1 MERFCQLLVQ
11 RPGSPD
17 QGFTLATD
25 AATVGRAEINDIVLP
40 DAGVSRTHARFEY
53 ARDGY
58 AVADQ
63 GSANGTWVNG
73 VRVARALLS
82 PGDTVQVG
90 ESTLRFDIP
99 PPAESGNN
107 AAAHAAE
114 VLSPDTGSGTLQ
126 MRLVRTDL
134 PRLAIHTPQR
144 TWEVTLHG
152 DAVTIGRDP
161 NAEIVLPFAAAS
173 RRHARIERRRDRF
186 VLRDLG
192 SLNGTWVGGRR
203 LEEHVLEDGD
213 TVRIGPAH
221 LTFKRG
227 FAPEDLTD
235 SQRSVARP

>member
-17 QGFTLATD
+17 QVFTLATD

-40 DAGVSRTHARFEY
+40 YAG
-53 ARDGY
+53 
-58 AVADQ
+58 ADQ

-126 MRLVRTDL
+126 M
-134 PRLAIHTPQR
+134 
-144 TWEVTLHG
+144 
-152 DAVTIGRDP
+152 
-161 NAEIVLPFAAAS
+161 
-173 RRHARIERRRDRF
+173 
-186 VLRDLG
+186 
-192 SLNGTWVGGRR
+192 
-203 LEEHVLEDGD
+203 
-213 TVRIGPAH
+213 
-221 LTFKRG
+221 
-227 FAPEDLTD
+227 
-235 SQRSVARP
+235 